1 MEEYTGSAIITGA
14 CGGIGAAISNR
25 FASAGMALGLCDVRT
40 SELDQLAGSL
50 AKQGARVHHRPID
63 VTDPDAVRGF
73 CEATMQALG
82 GIQHLV
88 NTVGLVDNVG
98 DVVDLPLEVWERTLA
113 VNLTSAFLMAK
124 YAVPHIIASGGGS
137 IVNVS
142 SISGLANQARAMVY
156 SVTKAGLIS
165 LTKSQAIDLAQ
176 HKIRANAIC
185 PGSVE
190 TPLVDQAIA
199 LTAEASGRTLEET
212 RKDWES
218 QYPTGRFSE
227 PQDVAELALFL
238 CSSRAT
244 NITGASLVVDGGL
257 TALLPER

>member
-1 MEEYTGSAIITGA
+1 MRRDRSSHLESVRQRGYGA
-14 CGGIGAAISNR
+14 RI
-25 FASAGMALGLCDVRT
+25 VRCPHERT
-40 SELDQLAGSL
+40 RPTAGSL
-50 AKQGARVHHRPID
+50 AKQGAKVHHRPID

-73 CEATMQALG
+73 YEATTQALG

-88 NTVGLVDNVG
+88 NTVGVVDNVG

-124 YAVPHIIASGGGS
+124 YAVPHIIASGSGS

-165 LTKSQAIDLAQ
+165 LTKSQAIDLAR

-190 TPLVDQAIA
+190 TPLVDQAIV

-218 QYPTGRFSE
+218 QYPTERFSE

-238 CSSRAT
+238 CSSRAA

>member
-14 CGGIGAAISNR
+14 CGGIGVAISSR
-25 FASAGMALGLCDVRT
+25 FASTGMALGLCDVRT
-40 SELDQLAGSL
+40 DELDQLAGSL
-50 AKQGARVHHRPID
+50 AKQGVKVHHRPID
-63 VTDPDAVRGF
+63 VTDPDAVREF
-73 CEATMQALG
+73 CEATAQVLG

-88 NTVGLVDNVG
+88 NTVGVVENAG

-113 VNLTSAFLMAK
+113 INLTSAFLMAK
-124 YAVPHIIASGGGS
+124 YAVPHIITNGGGS

-165 LTKSQAIDLAQ
+165 LTKSQAIDLAR

-238 CSSRAT
+238 CSSRAA